1 MMESSGEWGGVEAEG
16 RGGGGGGPI
25 AKWES
30 GRREQKEKGKPKDS
44 LAKGKVFSEREG
56 RIESRRRRRGR
67 RVREGLTVCDLG

>member
-1 MMESSGEWGGVEAEG
+1 M
-16 RGGGGGGPI
+16 GGGWRPREGEGEGGGPI

-67 RVREGLTVCDLG
+67 RGREGLTVCDLG